1 MRNIIFHIDV
11 NSAFLSWEAV
21 YRLFHKGGTLDLR
34 EVPSAVGG
42 DISLRHGIILAKS
55 IPAKN
60 CGIKTGETIPE
71 AKRKCPNLVL
81 VPPNYSLYEQ
91 CSAAFMDILREYSD
105 VVEQYSIDESFVDM
119 TATCHLFG
127 TPEGTAEQLKDRIR
141 DEMGFTVNVGVSSN
155 KLLAKM
161 ASDFRKPDRVHT
173 LYPEEIRQKMWPLPV
188 SELFF
193 VGRATAKKLF
203 SMGIRTIGDL
213 AAADPAWLKSVL
225 KKHGEVIWGFANGMD
240 LSPVLD
246 KPAPNKGYGNSATLP
261 RDVTSREEADRALLA
276 LSETVAARLRADRVQ
291 AGVVAVGIRYS
302 DFSYVSHQN
311 VLDTPTNLTVEI
323 CRAARGL
330 FGELWNGSPVRL
342 LGVHTSRV
350 QEDSPTRQLSFF
362 DEIDHG
368 KLAVMDETVDA
379 IRERYGCDAVMR
391 AAFLNQSIDHMSG
404 GISNAAKQRWE
415 KRAVDY
421 EKVTVL

>member
-1 MRNIIFHIDV
+1 MKNIIFHIDV

-34 EVPSAVGG
+34 EIPSAVGG

-55 IPAKN
+55 VPAKEY
-60 CGIKTGETIPE
+60 GIKTGESIPE
-71 AKRKCPNLVL
+71 AKRKCPGLVL

-91 CSAAFMDILREYSD
+91 CSGAFMDILREYSD

-127 TPEGTAEQLKDRIR
+127 TPEETAAQIKDRIR
-141 DEMGFTVNVGVSSN
+141 EELGFTVNIGVSTN

-173 LYPEEIRQKMWPLPV
+173 LYLEEIQQKMWPLPV

-203 SMGIRTIGDL
+203 SVGIRTIGEL
-213 AAADPAWLKSVL
+213 AAADPAWLKSIL
-225 KKHGEVIWGFANGMD
+225 KKQGEIIWGFANGVD

-246 KPAPNKGYGNSATLP
+246 APAPNKGYGNSTTLS
-261 RDVTSREEADRALLA
+261 RDVTDREEADKVLLA
-276 LSETVAARLRADRVQ
+276 LSETVAARLRADHVQ
-291 AGVVAVGIRYS
+291 AGVVSVGIKYN
-302 DFSYVSHQN
+302 DLSYVSHQK
-311 VLDTPTNLTVEI
+311 VLKTSTNLTVEI
-323 CRAARGL
+323 CQSAREL
-330 FGELWNGSPVRL
+330 FAELWNHRPIRL

-350 QEDSPTRQLSFF
+350 HGEDFPRQLSFF
-362 DEIDHG
+362 DEVDYE
-368 KLAVMDETVDA
+368 KLAVMDGTVDA

-404 GISNAAKQRWE
+404 GISRE
-415 KRAVDY
+415 KREVDY
-421 EKVTVL
+421 EKVAVL